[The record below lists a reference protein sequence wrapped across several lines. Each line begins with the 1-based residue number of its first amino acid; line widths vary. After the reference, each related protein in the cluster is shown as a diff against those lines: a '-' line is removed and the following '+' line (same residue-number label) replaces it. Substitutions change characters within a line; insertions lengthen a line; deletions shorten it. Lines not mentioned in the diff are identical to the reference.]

1 MATTDVKLYVAVGVL
16 AVLGGA
22 LYMTNKKEAEEA
34 KAYTLSGRS
43 AELPKIEVAEADVG
57 KIDKITLHKPGK
69 DGAAATDVTLVKK
82 GEEWRLEQPVD
93 AVANQANVK
102 SLLDNLKSLKVS
114 EQIDSDKGSYEKY
127 KVSDALALHVV
138 FSKAGAPVLDA
149 YFGEN
154 GGRGQMTRIG
164 GKDGVF
170 AVKGYSDYLYSRDV
184 KGWRDLSLFKF
195 EEGDVTSAEITNE
208 HGQFSFVKEGSEW
221 TGKFKPAKGEAKKI
235 ENFDSA
241 KVLDLIRAY
250 RMLNADNF
258 ADKAKT
264 EADVGLNQPVA
275 TLTFTLKDGAK
286 REVKLG
292 ATAEGTSR
300 WAKVTGKEDIVSLS
314 SWAADWGTAEPKKF
328 QKEEKKDAAAA
339 PNPHAMGMPNP
350 HGM

>member
-1 MATTDVKLYVAVGVL
+1 MATTDTKLYVALGVL
-16 AVLGGA
+16 AVLGGG
-22 LYMTNKKEAEEA
+22 LYMSNKKEAEEA
-34 KAYTLSGRS
+34 KAYTLSGRN
-43 AELPKIEVAEADVG
+43 AELPKLEVAEADVG

-69 DGAAATDVTLVKK
+69 DGAAASDVTLVKK
-82 GEEWRLEQPVD
+82 GEEWRLEQPGD
-93 AVANQANVK
+93 ATANQANVK

-114 EQIDSDKGSYEKY
+114 ELIDSDKGSYEKY
-127 KVSDALALHVV
+127 KVSDALALHAV
-138 FSKAGAPVLDA
+138 FSKAGTPALDA

-154 GGRGQMTRIG
+154 GGRGQMTRIA
-164 GKDGVF
+164 GKDGVY

-208 HGQFSFVKEGSEW
+208 HGVFAFTKDGSEW
-221 TGKFKPAKGEAKKI
+221 TGKFKPVKGGDAKKI

-264 EADVGLNQPVA
+264 EADVGLNAPVA
-275 TLTFTLKDGAK
+275 TLTFTLKDGAR

-292 ATAEGTSR
+292 ATAEGSSR
-300 WAKVTGKEDIVSLS
+300 WAKVSGKDEIVSLS

-339 PNPHAMGMPNP
+339 PNPHAMANP